1 MREIKIGTRSS
12 PLSIAQTNIIAAE
25 ILRTWPEIKITLVKI
40 KTSGDKHMLPFT
52 DNPNGIK
59 GMFTLELEQALMN
72 HEIDFAVH
80 SLKDL
85 PVCMNSSL
93 PIVAYSHRDDPRDA
107 LIVNRE
113 SKFAVQSLDSYS
125 LMTVYPHSDNSRDI
139 FINRGGVITAQ
150 MPDLYSSMGTYSRGD
165 DSRNALINR
174 GGVIGTSSLRRKLQL
189 ERLYPDS
196 KIIPVRGNV
205 NSRIQKMVDNQY
217 EGLVLA
223 AAGLKRLG
231 LTNLITKIFTVDEIM
246 PAPAQGIL
254 ACQGRAD
261 EDYAY
266 LECVNDNCSRDCA
279 IAERSFSRAL
289 NAGCNVPIGAY
300 AVVHDDMLTLRGLY
314 IEESTKRFHEGS
326 ITGRRCEAE
335 SLGQRLA
342 EVIMS

>member
-12 PLSIAQTNIIAAE
+12 PLSIAQTNIIAKK

-40 KTSGDKHMLPFT
+40 KTSGDKHMLPFS

-59 GMFTLELEQALMN
+59 GMFTLELEQALLN

-85 PVCMNSSL
+85 PVSINSSL
-93 PIVAYSHRDDPRDA
+93 PIAAYSHRDDPRDA
-107 LIVNRE
+107 LIMNRE
-113 SKFAVQSLDSYS
+113 NGL
-125 LMTVYPHSDNSRDI
+125 
-139 FINRGGVITAQ
+139 TAQ
-150 MPDLYSSMGTYSRGD
+150 GFNAYSYGDEPGDALITDGDIAVHSQNDTASSLPVSTYSRRD
-165 DSRNALINR
+165 DQRDTLINY
-174 GGVIGTSSLRRKLQL
+174 GTIIGTSSLRRKLQL
-189 ERLYPDS
+189 ERIYPEK

-205 NSRIQKMVDNQY
+205 NTRIKRMNDGEY
-217 EGLVLA
+217 DALVLA
-223 AAGLKRLG
+223 VAGLKRLG
-231 LTNLITKIFTVDEIM
+231 LMNLITKIFTVDEIM

-254 ACQGRAD
+254 ACQGRID
-261 EDYAY
+261 EDYRY

-300 AVVHDDMLTLRGLY
+300 ASVHDDMLTLRGLY
-314 IEESTKRFHEGS
+314 IDESTKRFHEGS
-326 ITGRRCEAE
+326 ITGRMCEAE
-335 SLGQRLA
+335 SLGERLA

>member
-1 MREIKIGTRSS
+1 
-12 PLSIAQTNIIAAE
+12 
-25 ILRTWPEIKITLVKI
+25 
-40 KTSGDKHMLPFT
+40 MLPFS

-85 PVCMNSSL
+85 PVNINSSL
-93 PIVAYSHRDDPRDA
+93 PVVAYSHRDDPRDA
-107 LIVNRE
+107 LIIR
-113 SKFAVQSLDSYS
+113 
-125 LMTVYPHSDNSRDI
+125 RDI
-139 FINRGGVITAQ
+139 NDTISSLHVSA
-150 MPDLYSSMGTYSRGD
+150 YSHGD
-165 DSRNALINR
+165 DSRDTLINH
-174 GGVIGTSSLRRKLQL
+174 GLTIGTSSLRRRLQL
-189 ERLYPDS
+189 ERLYPDI

>member
-12 PLSIAQTNIIAAE
+12 PLSIAQTNIIAKK

-52 DNPNGIK
+52 NNPKGIK

-85 PVCMNSSL
+85 PVNMNSSL
-93 PIVAYSHRDDPRDA
+93 PIVAYSRRDDPRDA
-107 LIVNRE
+107 LINYG
-113 SKFAVQSLDSYS
+113 A
-125 LMTVYPHSDNSRDI
+125 I
-139 FINRGGVITAQ
+139 
-150 MPDLYSSMGTYSRGD
+150 
-165 DSRNALINR
+165 
-174 GGVIGTSSLRRKLQL
+174 IGTSSLRRKLQL
-189 ERLYPDS
+189 ERLYPEK
-196 KIIPVRGNV
+196 KIIPVRGNI
-205 NSRIQKMVDNQY
+205 NTRIKRIGNGEYDC
-217 EGLVLA
+217 LVLA
-223 AAGLKRLG
+223 VAGLKRLG
-231 LTNLITKIFTVDEIM
+231 LMNRITKIFTVDEIM

-254 ACQGRAD
+254 ACQGRID
-261 EDYAY
+261 EDYGY
-266 LECVNDNCSRDCA
+266 LECVNDTLSRDCA

-289 NAGCNVPIGAY
+289 NAGCNVPVGAY

-314 IEESTKRFHEGS
+314 IDEMTKRFYEGS

-335 SLGQRLA
+335 LLGRRLA

>member
-12 PLSIAQTNIIAAE
+12 PLSIAQTNIIAKK

-40 KTSGDKHMLPFT
+40 KTSGDKHMLPFS
-52 DNPNGIK
+52 DNPGGIK
-59 GMFTLELEQALMN
+59 GMFTLELEQALTN

-85 PVCMNSSL
+85 PVNINSSL

-107 LIVNRE
+107 LIINDNI
-113 SKFAVQSLDSYS
+113 AVHSQNDKASSLPVS
-125 LMTVYPHSDNSRDI
+125 
-139 FINRGGVITAQ
+139 
-150 MPDLYSSMGTYSRGD
+150 TYSRRD
-165 DSRNALINR
+165 ESENALINH
-174 GGVIGTSSLRRKLQL
+174 GCTIGTSSLRRKLQL
-189 ERLYPDS
+189 ERIYPEK

-205 NSRIQKMVDNQY
+205 NTRIKRMNNGEYDA
-217 EGLVLA
+217 LVLA
-223 AAGLKRLG
+223 VAGLKRLG
-231 LTNLITKIFTVDEIM
+231 LTNRITKIFTADEIM

-254 ACQGRAD
+254 ACQGRID
-261 EDYAY
+261 EDYGY

-279 IAERSFSRAL
+279 LAERSFSRAL

-300 AVVHDDMLTLRGLY
+300 AVVYDDMLTLRGLY
-314 IEESTKRFHEGS
+314 IDESTRRFYEGS

-335 SLGQRLA
+335 SLGKRLA